1 MEPFISKIIDILL
14 ADKSVPMHE
23 VAVILPNRRAGRI
36 LLKGL
41 YEKNGGKPLFA
52 PQIFPME
59 EFVSYLSPL
68 KVIDQVSQLLRLHS
82 LTRQFQG
89 DRFAMHQ
96 LLTWG
101 TAFLKDISDMDMQL
115 QDVPAIL
122 KEYAEAAKFEISFG
136 KAGVVQKIS
145 QNMQKK
151 CLSEGWFLL
160 DFMHFRHQNWKLFAI
175 SRNIAQRKYISIQI
189 LFIAIWRG

>member
-14 ADKSVPMHE
+14 ADNSVPMHE

-89 DRFAMHQ
+89 ERFAMHQ
-96 LLTWG
+96 LLS
-101 TAFLKDISDMDMQL
+101 LIH
-115 QDVPAIL
+115 I
-122 KEYAEAAKFEISFG
+122 
-136 KAGVVQKIS
+136 
-145 QNMQKK
+145 
-151 CLSEGWFLL
+151 
-160 DFMHFRHQNWKLFAI
+160 
-175 SRNIAQRKYISIQI
+175 
-189 LFIAIWRG
+189 